1 MDRVKIETYFPEVVW
16 SDRLAA
22 VRIAKRSYVTGQDR
36 NEPRAVAHLYRGTFQ
51 RVGNPMCHR
60 GWNRLNG
67 FGWSIFRNNLGSGIC
82 KVCLRRA
89 LKRLKP
95 VRAINRVTKWL

>member
-1 MDRVKIETYFPEVVW
+1 MDRVKLETYFPEVKW
-16 SDRLAA
+16 SDRRAA
-22 VRIAKRSYVTGQDR
+22 VIIAGRAYVTGEDR
-36 NEPRAVAHLYRGTFQ
+36 NELGCVAHLYRGTFQ
-51 RVGNPMCHR
+51 RVGNPMCRR

-89 LKRLKP
+89 LKKLKP
-95 VRAINRVTKWL
+95 TQPVERKTKWL